1 MDIYQQMHITLQ
13 DDAVNSSSF
22 KKKKNNNILE
32 VQKWDSKA

>member
-13 DDAVNSSSF
+13 DDAVNSSSL
-22 KKKKNNNILE
+22 KKKNNNILE